1 MLSLSPEICKR
12 IVQNALYWRDVL
24 SLCLTCRAFQK
35 EAEIRIYNQLQFAD
49 PRRAAMACTTVIEN
63 ERLALHVK
71 SFWFNQQNDRQR
83 QADLGRDF
91 WSLVQKALISMCN
104 IELLVLCDRSFVNGW
119 VLDNPAIQFRLKE
132 AKLWFVWNPPLTRF
146 LERQT
151 TLQTL
156 HFADALDDINHQ
168 ITPGALPD
176 LRIFDGTLMVAM
188 QLLSCPIGHLQA
200 VIDEDPGP
208 VFGLLQL
215 LGNLRKT
222 LSSLS
227 LLDVPEEW
235 ATRFLGCISGALPG
249 LKHLGIFPYPILS
262 VSHSFRYPSS
272 RLKPCTTEA

>member
-12 IVQNALYWRDVL
+12 IVQNACCWRDVL
-24 SLCLTCRAFQK
+24 SLCLTCKAFQK
-35 EAEIRIYNQLQFAD
+35 EAEIWIYNQLQIAD
-49 PRRAAMACTTVIEN
+49 ARRAAVACTTVIEN

-83 QADLGRDF
+83 PVDLGRDF
-91 WSLVQKALISMCN
+91 WTLVQKALISMCN
-104 IELLVLCDRSFVNGW
+104 LELLVLCDRSFVNGW
-119 VLDNPAIQFRLKE
+119 VLDSPAIQFRLKE
-132 AKLWFVWNPPLTRF
+132 AKLWFVWNPSLTRF

-156 HFADALDDINHQ
+156 HFADALDAINHQ

-188 QLLSCPIGHLQA
+188 QLLSCPLVHLQV

-215 LGNLRKT
+215 LDRLRKT

-227 LLDVPEEW
+227 LLYVPDEW
-235 ATRFLGCISGALPG
+235 ATRFLGCISGALPD
-249 LKHLGIFPYPILS
+249 LKHLGIFPYPILC
-262 VSHSFRYPSS
+262 VSHPSS
-272 RLKPCTTEA
+272 SRFK